1 MSDNKTIKLNLKINK
16 MSKKFKFSI
25 AGTEFQLPIS
35 QVQEDSYNNN
45 EKYIYMNAKSAAS
58 VIKQFVKQYF
68 PDIKVWATSDVYSG
82 GSSVRINVS
91 EKDGSPVDQNIFEQI
106 SEWEYKLKGGSF
118 NGMIDMYESRED
130 KPTTDNGTP
139 LKYFPSYIFIEN
151 KPKWDSIEYWIS
163 QWNEYQVNLDAEWT
177 EKIQRLGGWLEYNKQ
192 FMNKKI
198 VDKVASLTVNA

>member
-1 MSDNKTIKLNLKINK
+1 

-25 AGTEFQLPIS
+25 QGTEFQLPLS

-58 VIKQFVKQYF
+58 IIKQFVKQKY
-68 PDIKVWATSDVYSG
+68 PELKVWAGSDVYSG
-82 GSSVRINVS
+82 GSSVRVNVS
-91 EKDGSPVDQNIFEQI
+91 EKDGSPVDSIIFDDIQK
-106 SEWEYKLKGGSF
+106 WESMLKGGSF

>member
-1 MSDNKTIKLNLKINK
+1 

-25 AGTEFQLPIS
+25 QGTEFQLPIS

-58 VIKQFVKQYF
+58 VIKQFVKKTY
-68 PDIKVWATSDVYSG
+68 PSLKVWATSDVYSG
-82 GSSVRINVS
+82 GSSVRVNVS
-91 EKDGSPVDQNIFEQI
+91 ESDGSSVDSIIFDDIQK
-106 SEWEYKLKGGSF
+106 WESMLKGGSF

-130 KPTTDNGTP
+130 KPTTDSGTP

>member
-1 MSDNKTIKLNLKINK
+1 

-45 EKYIYMNAKSAAS
+45 EKYIYMNAKSVAS
-58 VIKQFVKQYF
+58 VIKQYVKQKY
-68 PDIKVWATSDVYSG
+68 PSLKVWATSDVYSG
-82 GSSVRINVS
+82 GSSVRVNIS
-91 EKDGSPVDQNIFEQI
+91 ESDGSSVDSHIYDDIKQ
-106 SEWEYKLKGGSF
+106 WEYMLKGGSF
-118 NGMIDMYESRED
+118 NGMIDMYEMRED
-130 KPTTDNGTP
+130 KPSTENGTP

-151 KPKWDSIEYWIS
+151 RPKWDSIEYWIS

>member
-45 EKYIYMNAKSAAS
+45 EKYIYMNAKSVAS
-58 VIKQFVKQYF
+58 VIKQYVKQKY
-68 PDIKVWATSDVYSG
+68 PSLKVWATSDVYSG
-82 GSSVRINVS
+82 GSSVRVNIS
-91 EKDGSPVDQNIFEQI
+91 ESDGSSVDSHIYDDIKQ
-106 SEWEYKLKGGSF
+106 WEYMLKGGSF

-130 KPTTDNGTP
+130 KPSTDNGTP

-151 KPKWDSIEYWIS
+151 RPKWDSIEYWIS

-177 EKIQRLGGWLEYNKQ
+177 EKVQRLGGWLEYNKQ

>member
-1 MSDNKTIKLNLKINK
+1 

-25 AGTEFQLPIS
+25 QGTEFQLPLS

-58 VIKQFVKQYF
+58 IIKQFVKKKY
-68 PDIKVWATSDVYSG
+68 PELKVWAGSDVYSG
-82 GSSVRINVS
+82 GSSVRVNVS
-91 EKDGSPVDQNIFEQI
+91 EKDGSPVDSIIFDDIQK
-106 SEWEYKLKGGSF
+106 WESMLKGGSF

>member
-25 AGTEFQLPIS
+25 QGTEFQLPLS
-35 QVQEDSYNNN
+35 QVQQDSYNNN

-58 VIKQFVKQYF
+58 IIKQFVKKNY
-68 PDIKVWATSDVYSG
+68 PNIKVWAGSEVYSG
-82 GSSVRINVS
+82 GSSVRVNVS
-91 EKDGSPVDQNIFEQI
+91 ESDGSPVDSIIFDDIQK
-106 SEWEYKLKGGSF
+106 WESMLKGGSF
-118 NGMIDMYESRED
+118 NGMIDMYEMRED
-130 KPTTDNGTP
+130 SPSTDNGTP

-151 KPKWDSIEYWIS
+151 RPKWDSIEYWIS

-177 EKIQRLGGWLEYNKQ
+177 EKVQRLGGWLEYNKQ

>member
-1 MSDNKTIKLNLKINK
+1 MSDNKTIKLNLKT

-25 AGTEFQLPIS
+25 QGTEFQLPLS

-58 VIKQFVKQYF
+58 IIKQFVKKNY
-68 PDIKVWATSDVYSG
+68 PNIKVWAGSEVYSG
-82 GSSVRINVS
+82 GSSVRVNVS
-91 EKDGSPVDQNIFEQI
+91 ESDGSPVDSIIFDDIQK
-106 SEWEYKLKGGSF
+106 WESMLKGGSF